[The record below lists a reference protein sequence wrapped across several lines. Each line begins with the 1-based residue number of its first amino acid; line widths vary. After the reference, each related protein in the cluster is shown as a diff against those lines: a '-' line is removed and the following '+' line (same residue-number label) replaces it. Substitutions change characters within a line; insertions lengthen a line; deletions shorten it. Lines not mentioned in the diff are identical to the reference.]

1 MTKRKSPPS
10 NKKKTTSDGSTRRKT
25 RNDSLCE
32 EERNQDE
39 VIPEIITTAN
49 SYNGTAVG
57 GDGMDGNSTTV
68 STLGTSTESTTN
80 GTNTRRNAEEQ
91 AILEENHVGEHNGIS
106 EDGARE
112 LEDGGA
118 PSQQR
123 NMGAVGN
130 TNARAGSVGGEST
143 TASHCRRNNGNGAES
158 VAGTTTFHVSETV
171 TAPPKVREALR
182 GILPPEL
189 VNVSDATKDLIDQFV
204 EHIKAVVGTNSGLV
218 KTIQEIN
225 SENAKLQRKKNPRQA
240 LHNLDRTIVRAVEN
254 ALRDKVW
261 RKSYFLKETWEV
273 YSDEITSF
281 CYLFIGWAKLGD
293 YHPERFGGMKVLWS
307 FFVVPL
313 IDMCLRS
320 WRNNTLKRLSTVWKS
335 MCNHFDIMT

>member
-1 MTKRKSPPS
+1 M
-10 NKKKTTSDGSTRRKT
+10 NKKGDITSEDVSNIQNYIMNEDLQGYLDDENTTIAYARIFYRMVPCVLLDGKDLD
-25 RNDSLCE
+25 NDEDLHE
-32 EERNQDE
+32 GLAAKDE
-39 VIPEIITTAN
+39 AYIITNLVNNQESWSN
-49 SYNGTAVG
+49 SAADEFETGYKKTKYPTKWTSTPKGRQNARYDTGEKRYISG
-57 GDGMDGNSTTV
+57 WDKDGMTFHIKALKFFS
-68 STLGTSTESTTN
+68 
-80 GTNTRRNAEEQ
+80 
-91 AILEENHVGEHNGIS
+91 
-106 EDGARE
+106 
-112 LEDGGA
+112 
-118 PSQQR
+118 
-123 NMGAVGN
+123 
-130 TNARAGSVGGEST
+130 
-143 TASHCRRNNGNGAES
+143 
-158 VAGTTTFHVSETV
+158 GTTTSHVSETV

-335 MCNHFDIMT
+335 MCNHFDIIT